1 MWSFDARTCTL
12 RSAWQLS
19 WRQCGTAAQ
28 YCEALLQALD
38 EAKDLFLS
46 LRDDPLALG
55 SSAGNS
61 WVVRAHAVLL
71 AQPLSYHHA
80 HEFKTRA
87 EVRTRVTRLGT
98 TSILTEQEVWHEH
111 ELLAACR
118 STIVLVHEDGSPR
131 PLAGEQR
138 SALAASLAASLAAQ
152 PPGAGWNR
160 LVAHA
165 GAATRP
171 DLVARLL
178 GRELPDNLSG
188 AGSDITT
195 GELVPRPSDQDALNH
210 VNNCRMALFVSDAR
224 AAARPRSP
232 LSSMPQEQAFVY
244 GFARPLVAGARYR
257 VQRATWLGLEV
268 TQVSA
273 EKGEMCFEV
282 AALKRGAAS
291 GEQRAASSE

>member
-1 MWSFDARTCTL
+1 MRTHSHKGMWSFDARTCTL

-46 LRDDPLALG
+46 LRDNPLALG

-71 AQPLSYHHA
+71 AQPFSYHHA

-87 EVRTRVTRLGT
+87 EVRTRATRLGT

-111 ELLAACR
+111 ELLAACQ

-131 PLAGEQR
+131 SLAGEQR
-138 SALAASLAASLAAQ
+138 SALAASLAAQ

-160 LVAHA
+160 LVARA
-165 GAATRP
+165 EAATRP
-171 DLVARLL
+171 DLVERLL

-188 AGSDITT
+188 AGDDVTT

-224 AAARPRSP
+224 AAALPRSP

-244 GFARPLVAGARYR
+244 DFARPLVAGARYR
-257 VQRATWLGLEV
+257 VQRATWHGLEA

-273 EKGEMCFEV
+273 ENGEVCFRSKS
-282 AALKRGAAS
+282 LL
-291 GEQRAASSE
+291 